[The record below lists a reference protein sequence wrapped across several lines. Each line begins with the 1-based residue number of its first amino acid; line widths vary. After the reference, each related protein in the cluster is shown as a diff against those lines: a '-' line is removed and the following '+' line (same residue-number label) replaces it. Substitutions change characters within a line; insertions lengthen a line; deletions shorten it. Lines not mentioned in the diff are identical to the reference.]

1 MFIEEVEEMEEK
13 SKAQKIALSGVLISL
28 AVVFGAFSIPIG
40 VAKISPIQHFVN
52 VVGAIT
58 LGPVYAVANAF
69 VASLIRNILGTG
81 SLLAFP
87 GSMVGALL
95 AGMLYK
101 SFKKTF
107 AAAVGEVIGTG
118 ILGAIL
124 AYPIAKLF
132 MGKEG
137 AIFMFVSPFIM
148 SCTAGALIGYFFLK
162 VPVIR
167 NILVDNQSV
176 SGKKASEV

>member
-1 MFIEEVEEMEEK
+1 MGEK
-13 SKAQKIALSGVLISL
+13 SKAQKIALSGVLIGM
-28 AVVFGAFSIPIG
+28 AVIFGTFSIPIG

-58 LGPVYAVANAF
+58 LGPLYAIANAF

-81 SLLAFP
+81 SILAFP
-87 GSMVGALL
+87 GSMVGAFL
-95 AGMLYK
+95 AGIFYK
-101 SFKKTF
+101 NFKKIF
-107 AAAVGEVIGTG
+107 AAVIGEVIGTG

-132 MGKEG
+132 LGKEG

-148 SCTAGALIGYFFLK
+148 SCTLGAIMGYVFLK
-162 VPVIR
+162 IPIIQNTLINNETTNKR
-167 NILVDNQSV
+167 KNIGQV
-176 SGKKASEV
+176 